1 MSAEDLKRMHDKRAA
16 ALQERISEPGARL
29 PTEGEIAAR
38 VKQARESGR
47 GLTVEQAAMDASLVV
62 AWWNEE

>member
-1 MSAEDLKRMHDKRAA
+1 MSAEDLKRMHDRRAA
-16 ALQERISEPGARL
+16 ALQERISEPGIAL

-47 GLTVEQAAMDASLVV
+47 GLTRYDGEAVM
-62 AWWNEE
+62 AWWDEEMAQ